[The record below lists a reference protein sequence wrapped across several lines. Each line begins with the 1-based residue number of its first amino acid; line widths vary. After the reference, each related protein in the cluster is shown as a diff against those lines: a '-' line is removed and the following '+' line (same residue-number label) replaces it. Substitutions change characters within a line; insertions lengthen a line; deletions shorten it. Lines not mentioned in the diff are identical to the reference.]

1 MSAAGSAVRHIC
13 GISGGK
19 DSSALA
25 VYMRGT
31 VPEME
36 YFFCDTGAELPETYE
51 YLTRLEAIL
60 GKPIV
65 RLNATRGFDHWFE
78 VFRGTL
84 PSPQM
89 RWCTKNMKIK
99 PIEEWIG
106 DEPAVSY
113 VAIRADEANRKG
125 YVSTKSNITT
135 KFPFVED
142 GVDHA
147 GVMRILDDAGIGLPD
162 YYEWRTRSGC
172 YFCFYQ
178 RKAEWIGLSERHPDL
193 FERAVAIE
201 QKVLQDA
208 GVHGDANFSDHAM
221 RGRQYTWS
229 GGETLVQL
237 KARREEILTRHTA
250 SLQRAQQ
257 TRANVPLMEVLAEAL
272 DEEDNTP
279 PCTVCAP

>member
-1 MSAAGSAVRHIC
+1 MADAVRHIC

-25 VYMRGT
+25 VYLRDR

-51 YLTRLEAIL
+51 YLTRLEVLI

-65 RLNATRGFDHWFE
+65 RLNAQRGFDHWFE

-106 DEPAVSY
+106 EAPAFSY
-113 VAIRADEANRKG
+113 VAIRADESNRKG
-125 YVSTKSNITT
+125 YISTKPNIQTR
-135 KFPFVED
+135 FPFIED
-142 GVDHA
+142 GIDRER
-147 GVMRILDDAGIGLPD
+147 VMRILEDAGIGLPA

-178 RKAEWIGLSERHPDL
+178 RKAEWIGLAERHPEL
-193 FERAVAIE
+193 FERAISIE
-201 QKVLQDA
+201 RKVLRDA
-208 GVHGDANFSDHAM
+208 GIDGDADFGSQAM

-229 GGETLVQL
+229 GGETLTEL
-237 KARREEILTRHTA
+237 LSRRHEILERHEAAVSRA
-250 SLQRAQQ
+250 SKA
-257 TRANVPLMEVLAEAL
+257 RANVPLIEVLAEAL
-272 DEEDNTP
+272 DENDDTI
-279 PCTVCAP
+279 PCTVCTL

>member
-1 MSAAGSAVRHIC
+1 MADSVRRIC

-25 VYMRGT
+25 VYLRGR
-31 VPEME
+31 VSDME

-51 YLTRLEAIL
+51 YLTRLEVIL
-60 GKPIV
+60 GQPIV
-65 RLNATRGFDHWFE
+65 RLNSQRGFDHWFE

-89 RWCTKNMKIK
+89 RWCTRNMKIK

-106 DEPAVSY
+106 EEPAVSY

-125 YVSTKSNITT
+125 YISTKPNIETR
-135 KFPFVED
+135 FPFIED
-142 GVDHA
+142 GVDHDE
-147 GVMRILDDAGIGLPD
+147 VMRILEDAGIGLPA

-178 RKAEWIGLSERHPDL
+178 RKAEWVGLSERHPDL

-208 GVHGDANFSDHAM
+208 GVNGDADFKDQAM

-229 GGETLVQL
+229 GGETLLQL
-237 KARREEILTRHTA
+237 LTRRDEILERHEAALSRAAKTRT
-250 SLQRAQQ
+250 
-257 TRANVPLMEVLAEAL
+257 NVPLIEALADAL
-272 DEEDNTP
+272 DEEDDTD
-279 PCTVCAP
+279 PCTVCAL

>member
-1 MSAAGSAVRHIC
+1 MAEPVRHIC

-25 VYMRGT
+25 VYLRHT
-31 VPEME
+31 VPDME

-51 YLTRLEAIL
+51 YLTRLQVIL
-60 GKPIV
+60 GQPIV
-65 RLNATRGFDHWFE
+65 RLNSSRGFDHWFE
-78 VFRGTL
+78 VFRGAL

-106 DEPAVSY
+106 DAPAVSY
-113 VAIRADEANRKG
+113 VAIRADESNRKG
-125 YVSTKSNITT
+125 YISTKPNIETR
-135 KFPFVED
+135 FPFVED
-142 GVDHA
+142 GIDHDC
-147 GVMRILDDAGIGLPD
+147 VMKILDDAGIGLPA

-178 RKAEWIGLSERHPDL
+178 RKAEWVGLADRHPEL

-201 QKVLQDA
+201 QKVLRDA
-208 GVHGDANFSDHAM
+208 GVDRDADFSDRAM

-229 GGETLVQL
+229 GGETLLQL
-237 KARREEILTRHTA
+237 RARRDQILVKHEA
-250 SLQRAQQ
+250 AMAQSRQ
-257 TRANVPLMEVLAEAL
+257 IKANRPLTEVLSETL
-272 DEEDNTP
+272 DQDDTTL
-279 PCTVCAP
+279 PCTVCAL